1 MLRLHQN
8 HCPLHSRPCVLC
20 PRGRAPV
27 RFETDRNFKR
37 SRSNI
42 PCQRRLSKMMWEF
55 CPGAQDRYGG
65 SNHISKLWRVCGYW
79 KDCRRPPARREEIA
93 RGHFDPGYRTGDLVY
108 KDADRAKRFLSKA
121 RRFETTGEMS
131 RWSIVRLE
139 NDYAAGTKPGSHTP
153 EAMVADNDLALR
165 SSGIRWRC
173 L

>member
-1 MLRLHQN
+1 M
-8 HCPLHSRPCVLC
+8 
-20 PRGRAPV
+20 
-27 RFETDRNFKR
+27 
-37 SRSNI
+37 
-42 PCQRRLSKMMWEF
+42 
-55 CPGAQDRYGG
+55 GAQITYRSYGASLDTG
-65 SNHISKLWRVCGYW
+65 KTAAGPQHA
-79 KDCRRPPARREEIA
+79 ARKSLD
-93 RGHFDPGYRTGDLVY
+93 GQFDPGYRTGDLVY